1 MKKNF
6 YYLSLVFGIMAGLI
20 LFTACSSDD
29 DESSSNPLVGTWR
42 AEVTSKGQLRY
53 WDLTFTSDYKFSYID
68 TYVESGKIGDE
79 DYGTY
84 TVKNDTV
91 TINAHGFGISKFNIN
106 GDELTFS
113 EWDHGKIFKKI
124 K

>member
-6 YYLSLVFGIMAGLI
+6 YYLSLVLGIIAGLMF
-20 LFTACSSDD
+20 FTACSSDD

-42 AEVTSKGQLRY
+42 AEVMSKGQLRY

-68 TYVESGKIGDE
+68 IYVESGKMGDE

-84 TVKNDTV
+84 TIKNDTV
-91 TINAHGFGISKFNIN
+91 TINAHGFGTSAFNISGN
-106 GDELTFS
+106 ELTFS
-113 EWDHGKIFKKI
+113 EWDHGRIFKKI

>member
-1 MKKNF
+1 MM
-6 YYLSLVFGIMAGLI
+6 LALISLPIMV
-20 LFTACSSDD
+20 ACSGD
-29 DESSSNPLVGTWR
+29 DEDSPSNPLVGTWR
-42 AEVTSKGQLRY
+42 AEVTSKGRVRY

-68 TYVESGKIGDE
+68 TYVDTGELCEE

-84 TVKNDTV
+84 SVENGIV
-91 TINAHGFGISKFNIN
+91 TINAQGFGSSAFNIS